1 MSDEEFG
8 PLPRWRRE
16 PGIILS
22 EEDRAKLDSIAGE
35 LGRADISSMRRNE
48 LLDVFFNIAAKY
60 SPDPRL
66 PHD

>member
-16 PGIILS
+16 SGIILS
-22 EEDRAKLDSIAGE
+22 EEDRGKLDSIAGE
-35 LGRADISSMRRNE
+35 LGRADIPSTRRNE
-48 LLDVFFNIAAKY
+48 LLDAFFNISAKY

>member
-1 MSDEEFG
+1 MSDDEFG

-16 PGIILS
+16 SGEILS

-35 LGRADISSMRRNE
+35 LIRADISPPRRKE
-48 LLDVFFNIAAKY
+48 LLDVFFQIAAKY

-66 PHD
+66 PPD